1 MNFGENHDRLVK
13 KLAELRAHQAE
24 VHQGQDEL
32 AKHAREQADTMPRAI
47 QTAASYQDSAGI
59 LAHRR
64 HRTLARE
71 RRRLEQIGHD
81 HDRRRRARD

>member
-1 MNFGENHDRLVK
+1 MNFGDDHDRLVK

-24 VHQGQDEL
+24 VHQGQDDL
-32 AKHAREQADTMPRAI
+32 AQRAKEQADTMPRAI

-64 HRTLARE
+64 HRTLITE
-71 RRRLEQIGHD
+71 RRRLEKIGHD